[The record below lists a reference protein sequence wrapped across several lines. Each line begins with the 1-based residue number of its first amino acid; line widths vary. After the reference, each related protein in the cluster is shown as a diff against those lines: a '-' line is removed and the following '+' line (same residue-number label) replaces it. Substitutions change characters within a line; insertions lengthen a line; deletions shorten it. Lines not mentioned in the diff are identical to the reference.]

1 MVLKRR
7 RPNFHVTG
15 AASRAENPQESE
27 MNLLATTRFV
37 STAAALAATAALLS
51 APAQAQQLTRAEVN
65 EQTLAAMKAGEIVSG
80 EGRPQGPEAF
90 AASSKTREQRKA
102 ETMQARR
109 NGEIYAGGMGNY
121 VSSMSQH
128 KATAKST
135 KTRAQRKAETMEA
148 IKNHETMQPG
158 EAA

>member
-1 MVLKRR
+1 
-7 RPNFHVTG
+7 
-15 AASRAENPQESE
+15 
-27 MNLLATTRFV
+27 MNARINIRFV

-65 EQTLAAMKAGEIVSG
+65 QQTLAAMKAGEIVSG

-90 AASSKTREQRKA
+90 AASSKTRAERKA
-102 ETMQARR
+102 ETLQARR
-109 NGEIYAGGMGNY
+109 KGELPVGGEGTY
-121 VSSMSQH
+121 KSSISQQT
-128 KATAKST
+128 ATAHST
-135 KTRAQRKAETMEA
+135 KTREQRKAETMEA

>member
-1 MVLKRR
+1 
-7 RPNFHVTG
+7 
-15 AASRAENPQESE
+15 
-27 MNLLATTRFV
+27 MNVLATTRLV

-51 APAQAQQLTRAEVN
+51 APAQAQQLTRAEVQQ
-65 EQTLAAMKAGEIVSG
+65 ETMAAIKAGEMPVAG

-109 NGEIYAGGMGNY
+109 NGEFHAGGMGTY
-121 VSSMSQH
+121 LSSISQQ

-135 KTRAQRKAETMEA
+135 KTREQRKAETMQA
-148 IKNHETMQPG
+148 IKNHQTMQPG